1 VSAIAETVTTNPGQS
16 IGRAVVAATV
26 GNMLEWYDFTI
37 YAAFA
42 VPISKSFFPAD
53 NDVVSLLLGLVTFGL
68 GFVARP

>member
-1 VSAIAETVTTNPGQS
+1 MSTIAEIAISNPRQS
-16 IGRAVVAATV
+16 VGRAVVAATV

-53 NDVVSLLLGLVTFGL
+53 SE
-68 GFVARP
+68 VAQLAQSR

>member
-1 VSAIAETVTTNPGQS
+1 MSAIAETMTANPRQS
-16 IGRAVVAATV
+16 AGRAVIAATV

-53 NDVVSLLLGLVTFGL
+53 SEVVSLT
-68 GFVARP
+68 RCY